1 MKTAASQMT
10 GVGQLANYRFVSR
23 SGAFALL
30 ALVAGHVTTAR
41 AQDYPC
47 IPAIYAP
54 KSQKIADAGA
64 RNAALLAKDMAE
76 EYRQTFTREKLLA
89 IDQIY
94 HEFNRRGDWKGV
106 KRSIGDSKGKYS
118 LEGTLTGGA
127 WPAFHADFIAALA
140 AELGALDYRTVTPT
154 CSKKHYGSYEEYGT
168 DAITTFFLWQD
179 GTYGELTYSYSPFY
193 NYGGDSGRKGLEKLI
208 KARAKKSNGISISLE
223 LAALPV
229 LPQTNTN
236 GGLPEDKNLPRY
248 GEVIRAYNDIF
259 GMAPEEAEALNRT
272 MASLRAEKYQRW
284 LNCTP
289 TDKLSLLRIPYIR
302 LSCLGSVW
310 KLENSKIVLPT
321 QGELAP
327 VQSAFRTWAD
337 NYNTARSTLVM
348 MHAWTVAARGRA
360 LRAQWAA
367 DERREKARRRA
378 SGGDSILAGVA
389 AGLDNAAYSMA
400 RDNERAAA
408 AANDRYRA
416 QYGCAPGQCSSSS
429 AKASTSSASA
439 ARSTASSVPTRS
451 AGNSASDRSEQASPR
466 EIKQMNF
473 SESTIYRDGK
483 PMRSDAEMCAKISV
497 GDSHLLGPVVSKE
510 PCSCEDRSMG
520 RKLRVCEVRFSY
532 STAVIDPEAA
542 KKGADAR

>member
-1 MKTAASQMT
+1 M
-10 GVGQLANYRFVSR
+10 
-23 SGAFALL
+23 
-30 ALVAGHVTTAR
+30 LVVLAGHATSAR
-41 AQDYPC
+41 AQDFPC
-47 IPAIYAP
+47 IPALYAP
-54 KSQKIADAGA
+54 KSPKIAEAGA
-64 RNAALLAKDMAE
+64 RNAALLAKDMAD
-76 EYRQTFTREKLLA
+76 EYRRTFPLEKLFA

-106 KRSIGDSKGKYS
+106 KRLIGGSKGKYS

-168 DAITTFFLWQD
+168 GAITTFFLWQD
-179 GTYGELTYSYSPFY
+179 GTYGELTYDYSPFY
-193 NYGGDSGRKGLEKLI
+193 NYGGVSGSKGLEKLI
-208 KARAKKSNGISISLE
+208 KARAKKGNGISISLE
-223 LAALPV
+223 LAAMPV

-236 GGLPEDKNLPRY
+236 GGLPDDKSLPRY

-272 MASLRAEKYQRW
+272 MASLRAAKYQRW

-289 TDKLSLLRIPYIR
+289 TEKLILLHISYNR

-310 KLENSKIVLPT
+310 KLENGKIVLPT

-337 NYNTARSTLVM
+337 NYNTARSTMVM

-367 DERREKARRRA
+367 DERRAKARRRA

-389 AGLDNAAYSMA
+389 AGLNNAAGSMA
-400 RDNERAAA
+400 RDNQRAAS

-416 QYGCAPGQCSSSS
+416 QYGCAPGQCSSKTSS
-429 AKASTSSASA
+429 TSTASASATRPTSSSAST
-439 ARSTASSVPTRS
+439 RSTGNPDS
-451 AGNSASDRSEQASPR
+451 ARNEQASPR

-473 SESTIYRDGK
+473 SESAIYRDGK
-483 PMRSDAEMCAKISV
+483 AMRSDAEMCAKISV
-497 GDSHLLGPVVSKE
+497 GDSYLLGPVVSKE
-510 PCSCEDRSMG
+510 PCSCSDKSMG
-520 RKLRVCEVRFSY
+520 RKMRVCEVRFTY
-532 STAVIDPEAA
+532 SAAVIDPEAA
-542 KKGADAR
+542 KKGSDAR